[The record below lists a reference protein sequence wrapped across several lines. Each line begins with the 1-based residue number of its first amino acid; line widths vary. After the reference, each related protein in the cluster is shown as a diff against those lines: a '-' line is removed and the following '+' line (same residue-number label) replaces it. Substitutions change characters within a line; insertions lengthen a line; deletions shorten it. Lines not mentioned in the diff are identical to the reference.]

1 MVWVAVHVID
11 LVLWCI
17 IAFSVGYIF
26 FYAITYALGQLLI
39 IKRGPTSDDIRQK
52 KYLVIFPAYG
62 EDKVILHTV
71 KSFLL
76 QHYPHDKYS
85 VVVVSD
91 HMLKETNTE
100 LSKLPITLL
109 QPQFENSSKAKAL
122 QFAIDNIHDNF
133 DNIVILDAD
142 NIVQPDFLEKLNEIC
157 NQGFS
162 AIQCHRCAKNAEN
175 QIAQL
180 DGISEEINNSLFRK
194 GHNNIGLSSALIGSG
209 MCFDYLWFKA
219 HVHLLS
225 TAGEDR
231 EIEKMLLIEHIY
243 IKYVEDI
250 DVFDE
255 KVGNEDNFQLQ
266 RQRWM
271 SAQLNCLLSMM
282 KNLPTS
288 IVHLN
293 VNYIDKTIQQMLIP
307 RSMLLVGT
315 FVWAL
320 LMSVFEMS
328 WAYKWWGL
336 FALTS
341 LSLWIAIPRKMRNG
355 GLAQLITHLPR
366 LTWRMMSN
374 IRHIDSE
381 NREFIHT
388 SHE

>member
-1 MVWVAVHVID
+1 MVWVAVHIID
-11 LVLWCI
+11 IVLWCI

-39 IKRGPTSDDIRQK
+39 IKREPTSDDIRQK

-250 DVFDE
+250 NVFDE
-255 KVGNEDNFQLQ
+255 KVGNEDNFQRQ

-271 SAQLNCLLSMM
+271 SAQFNCLLSMM
-282 KNLPTS
+282 RNLPTS

>member
-11 LVLWCI
+11 IVLWCI

-26 FYAITYALGQLLI
+26 FYAITYVLGQLLI
-39 IKRGPTSDDIRQK
+39 IKREPTSDDIRQK

-122 QFAIDNIHDNF
+122 QFAIDNIYDNF

>member
-11 LVLWCI
+11 IVLWCI

-26 FYAITYALGQLLI
+26 FYATTYALGQLLI

>member
-11 LVLWCI
+11 IVLWCI

-100 LSKLPITLL
+100 LSKLPSTLL
-109 QPQFENSSKAKAL
+109 QPKFENSSKAKAL

-142 NIVQPDFLEKLNEIC
+142 NIVQPDFLEKLNEIS

>member
-11 LVLWCI
+11 IVLWCI

-39 IKRGPTSDDIRQK
+39 IKREPTSDDIRQK

-288 IVHLN
+288 ILHLN

>member
-11 LVLWCI
+11 IVLWCI

-39 IKRGPTSDDIRQK
+39 IKREPTSDDIRQK

-355 GLAQLITHLPR
+355 GLAQLITRLPR

>member
-11 LVLWCI
+11 IVLWCI

-341 LSLWIAIPRKMRNG
+341 LSLWMAIPRKMRNG

>member
-11 LVLWCI
+11 IVLWCI

-231 EIEKMLLIEHIY
+231 EIEKMLLSEHIY

>member
-11 LVLWCI
+11 IVLWCI

-39 IKRGPTSDDIRQK
+39 IKRKLTPDDIRQK

-142 NIVQPDFLEKLNEIC
+142 NVVQPDFLEKLNEIC

-250 DVFDE
+250 NVFDE
-255 KVGNEDNFQLQ
+255 KVGNEDNFQRQ

-271 SAQLNCLLSMM
+271 SAQFNCLLSMM
-282 KNLPTS
+282 RNLPTS

-328 WAYKWWGL
+328 WAYKWWVL
-336 FALTS
+336 FAMTS

>member
-11 LVLWCI
+11 IVLWCI

-122 QFAIDNIHDNF
+122 QFSIDNIHDNF

>member
-1 MVWVAVHVID
+1 MVWVAVHIID
-11 LVLWCI
+11 IVLWCI

-39 IKRGPTSDDIRQK
+39 IKREPTSDDIRQK

-194 GHNNIGLSSALIGSG
+194 GHNNIGLSAALIGSG

>member
-1 MVWVAVHVID
+1 MVWVAVHIID
-11 LVLWCI
+11 IVLWCI

-39 IKRGPTSDDIRQK
+39 IKREPTSDDIRQK

-355 GLAQLITHLPR
+355 GLDQLITHLPR

>member
-1 MVWVAVHVID
+1 MVWVAVHVSD
-11 LVLWCI
+11 CVLWCI

-39 IKRGPTSDDIRQK
+39 IKREPTSDDIRQK

>member
-11 LVLWCI
+11 IVLWCI

-288 IVHLN
+288 ILHLN

>member
-11 LVLWCI
+11 IVLWCI

-39 IKRGPTSDDIRQK
+39 IKRKPTSDDIRQK

-180 DGISEEINNSLFRK
+180 DGISEEINNSIFRK

>member
-11 LVLWCI
+11 IVLWCI
-17 IAFSVGYIF
+17 IALSVGYIF

-39 IKRGPTSDDIRQK
+39 IKREPTSDDIRQK

-381 NREFIHT
+381 NREFVHT

>member
-1 MVWVAVHVID
+1 MVWVAVHIID
-11 LVLWCI
+11 IVLWCI

-39 IKRGPTSDDIRQK
+39 IKREPTSDDIRQK

-328 WAYKWWGL
+328 WAYKWWVL
-336 FALTS
+336 FAMTS

>member
-1 MVWVAVHVID
+1 MVWVAVHIID
-11 LVLWCI
+11 IVLWCI

-39 IKRGPTSDDIRQK
+39 IKREPTPDDIRQK

-109 QPQFENSSKAKAL
+109 QPRFENSSKAKAL

>member
-1 MVWVAVHVID
+1 MVWVAVHIID
-11 LVLWCI
+11 IVLWCI

-39 IKRGPTSDDIRQK
+39 IKREPTSDDIRQK

-271 SAQLNCLLSMM
+271 SAQLNCLLSIM

>member
-11 LVLWCI
+11 IVLWCI

-39 IKRGPTSDDIRQK
+39 IKREPTSDDIRQK

-355 GLAQLITHLPR
+355 GLARLITHLPR

>member
-1 MVWVAVHVID
+1 MVWVAVHIID
-11 LVLWCI
+11 IVLWCI

-62 EDKVILHTV
+62 EDKLILHTV

>member
-1 MVWVAVHVID
+1 MVWVAVHIID
-11 LVLWCI
+11 IVLWCI

-39 IKRGPTSDDIRQK
+39 IKREPTPDDIRQK

>member
-11 LVLWCI
+11 IVLWCI

-39 IKRGPTSDDIRQK
+39 IKREPTSDDIRQK

-341 LSLWIAIPRKMRNG
+341 LALWIAIPRKMRNG

>member
-11 LVLWCI
+11 FVLWCI

-39 IKRGPTSDDIRQK
+39 IKREPTSDDIRQK

-91 HMLKETNTE
+91 HMLKETNNE

>member
-11 LVLWCI
+11 IVLWCI

-26 FYAITYALGQLLI
+26 FYATTYALGQLLI
-39 IKRGPTSDDIRQK
+39 IKREPTPNDIRQK

>member
-11 LVLWCI
+11 IVLWCI

-39 IKRGPTSDDIRQK
+39 IKMEPTSDDIRQK

>member
-11 LVLWCI
+11 IVLWCI

-180 DGISEEINNSLFRK
+180 DGISEEINNSIFRK

>member
-1 MVWVAVHVID
+1 MVWVVAHVID
-11 LVLWCI
+11 ITLWCI
-17 IAFSVGYIF
+17 AAFSVGYIF
-26 FYAITYALGQLLI
+26 FYAITYVLGQLLI
-39 IKRGPTSDDIRQK
+39 IKREPTSDDIRQK

>member
-1 MVWVAVHVID
+1 MVWVAVHIID
-11 LVLWCI
+11 IVLWCI

>member
-11 LVLWCI
+11 IVLWCI

-39 IKRGPTSDDIRQK
+39 IKREPTSDDIRQK

-366 LTWRMMSN
+366 LTWRMISN
-374 IRHIDSE
+374 IRHIDSK
-381 NREFIHT
+381 NSEFIHT

>member
-1 MVWVAVHVID
+1 MVWVVVHVID
-11 LVLWCI
+11 ITLWCI
-17 IAFSVGYIF
+17 AAFSVGYIF

-122 QFAIDNIHDNF
+122 QFAIDNIYDNF

>member
-11 LVLWCI
+11 IVLWCI

-39 IKRGPTSDDIRQK
+39 INRGPTSDDIRQK

-250 DVFDE
+250 NVFDE
-255 KVGNEDNFQLQ
+255 KVGNEDNFQRQ

-271 SAQLNCLLSMM
+271 SAQFNCLLSMM
-282 KNLPTS
+282 RNLPTS

-328 WAYKWWGL
+328 WAYKWWVL
-336 FALTS
+336 FAMTS

>member
-11 LVLWCI
+11 IVLWCI

-307 RSMLLVGT
+307 RSMLLVST

>member
-11 LVLWCI
+11 IVLWCI

-39 IKRGPTSDDIRQK
+39 IKREPTSDDIRQK

-293 VNYIDKTIQQMLIP
+293 VNYIDTTIQQMLIP

>member
-11 LVLWCI
+11 IVLWCI

>member
-11 LVLWCI
+11 IVLWCI

-39 IKRGPTSDDIRQK
+39 IKRGPTSDDIHQK

-194 GHNNIGLSSALIGSG
+194 GHNNIGLSAALIGSG

>member
-11 LVLWCI
+11 IVLWCI

-39 IKRGPTSDDIRQK
+39 IKRKLTPDDIRQK

-142 NIVQPDFLEKLNEIC
+142 NVVQPDFLEKLNEIC

-255 KVGNEDNFQLQ
+255 KVGNEDNFQRQ

-271 SAQLNCLLSMM
+271 SAQFNCLLSMM
-282 KNLPTS
+282 RNLPTS

-328 WAYKWWGL
+328 WAYKWWVL
-336 FALTS
+336 FAMTS

>member
-11 LVLWCI
+11 IVLWCI

-194 GHNNIGLSSALIGSG
+194 GHTNIGLSSALIGSG

>member
-11 LVLWCI
+11 IVLWCI

-39 IKRGPTSDDIRQK
+39 IKREPTSDNIRQK

-243 IKYVEDI
+243 IKYVDR
-250 DVFDE
+250 
-255 KVGNEDNFQLQ
+255 K
-266 RQRWM
+266 
-271 SAQLNCLLSMM
+271 
-282 KNLPTS
+282 
-288 IVHLN
+288 
-293 VNYIDKTIQQMLIP
+293 
-307 RSMLLVGT
+307 
-315 FVWAL
+315 
-320 LMSVFEMS
+320 SVV
-328 WAYKWWGL
+328 
-336 FALTS
+336 
-341 LSLWIAIPRKMRNG
+341 
-355 GLAQLITHLPR
+355 
-366 LTWRMMSN
+366 
-374 IRHIDSE
+374 
-381 NREFIHT
+381 
-388 SHE
+388 

>member
-11 LVLWCI
+11 IVLWCI

-39 IKRGPTSDDIRQK
+39 IKRKPTSDDIRQK